1 MELSWP
7 ADSQIVAASRPRA
20 GHDVSAAHVRELE
33 RTIAGFQAIL
43 TDEDR
48 KKLQQLK
55 TTSHDSQSIITFTAE
70 LDLLD
75 KNRRGKSVASRLAS
89 FLQTI
94 EQFTPIVDTYIQSN
108 PDVTALIWGSIKLT
122 FMFLANFAS
131 YFQSFVE
138 LLHGFGS
145 LCTRFAEYQ
154 VIFKESSR
162 LKSSVCQFHT
172 AVVTCCEQIVLAVR
186 RPLKNQILKAIT
198 QSFQSELRSYV
209 EDIRAKAEEVQGDIH
224 LAKAQCDREEQ
235 QLQTTERKEATDHRK
250 RFRAWAAEMEIFQG
264 QRRRD
269 ALEHKR
275 RRLLED
281 LSSFNFTSA
290 FNSTRNKRHVGT
302 AKWVFD
308 TPEFQQW
315 VKINGPPVLHIT
327 GKIGS
332 GKTVLSSSIVEKLS
346 QIRPPQQFVSFFF
359 ARFDDPLS
367 LNAETIIRSCIQQLV
382 SAIDMDTLDPKFV
395 CALDE
400 QLSQARLALFSFEF
414 LSDLYLSAAKAIK
427 QWFIVIDGL
436 DECSTDEQSKLL
448 KFFQGITSR
457 NDTTRNISFVFASR
471 ETCTNAI
478 KSIFPES
485 QRLVTGL
492 ESTSVDIDSYVD
504 DIIMDKLSTGELVVS
519 DPRLLKEILTTISS
533 KEQGMFLWAFFAIE
547 DICSGK
553 TDNEIRQALQNIPR
567 DLPATFD
574 RALSRI
580 IQKRNQGIAK
590 KAFMWTNAI
599 SQPLTLS
606 QLREALSIKPGQH
619 TLRREDLISGI
630 ERLPAWCENLI
641 YVEETDNTVR
651 FSHHSIQEFLL
662 ASDSGEHGAL
672 HIDPD
677 QCDKLAGEVCIT
689 YVNLDNFQTTL
700 AERKREPQT
709 PSAMKIDPSG
719 IAEQTIQSAIQGGVG
734 TRVGRLARQFV
745 KTSKPNKA
753 SSRTDFSLSSLMPA
767 TSKAQGTADY
777 PFLEYA
783 STNWFKHTKYIN
795 KKETEVWRLF
805 GQLVQKPAQ
814 HSQGEPWHSTEWKNE
829 ALQGFPNHPDSRSKC
844 FGDIFRAQL
853 SGEIHGIKTA
863 SFDVPELHHLLR
875 AFIYAELNDYGALA
889 CRSFQLA
896 IELYAFSDEL
906 NKLVCILT
914 ANKNYMACG
923 NDCAS
928 LAPSG
933 LDHQWLVEELR
944 RAIVRG
950 IPYFPALKGHVIR
963 SSCDCADSS
972 PLESRRDICHVL
984 EAGYRQE
991 FGPHLQAFAI
1001 IVERMKAKASIPTI
1015 SELEHWCLIKAS
1027 ALTETKNTH
1036 GMLLIDVLTQWL
1048 VASCGL
1054 LNIDIPLPQGSPAR
1068 YRALAKP
1075 IARFMGYV
1083 STPTFALNGTDY
1095 HSSRYTSPP
1104 TEYTIGFLSLLED
1117 GFLDQLP
1124 PKKEEVEQYAL
1135 SGTLIKLHGETITTI
1150 FRVYVIPTLWKSYM
1164 ATYIVETLFRGYS
1177 LPAPMHIVHAHED
1190 CFREAVWQNNWDI
1203 AAALANHQPAFVNDA
1218 MDSGHFA
1225 SIREALLCNTC
1236 LPRMQNMARHL
1247 TLEKLSKYSFKLC
1260 EGHNLMFKNIPGFR
1274 GIHDAKK
1281 KTLLCPGHSTD
1292 ALPEREGRLKWV

>member
-1 MELSWP
+1 MEVSRP

-20 GHDVSAAHVRELE
+20 GHDVSAAPVRELE

-55 TTSHDSQSIITFTAE
+55 GTSHDSQSIITFTAE

-108 PDVTALIWGSIKLT
+108 PDIAALIWGSVKLT

-154 VIFKESSR
+154 AIFNESSR
-162 LKSSVCQFHT
+162 LRRSVCAFHT
-172 AVVTCCEQIVLAVR
+172 SVITCCQQIVLAIR
-186 RPLKNQILKAIT
+186 RPLKNQLLKAIT

-209 EDIRAKAEEVQGDIH
+209 EDIRAKAEEVQGDIQ
-224 LAKAQCDREEQ
+224 LVKAQCDREEH

-250 RFRAWAAEMEIFQG
+250 RFRAWAAEMEIFQA

-290 FNSTRNKRHVGT
+290 FNSTRNKRHIGT

-308 TPEFQQW
+308 TPEFQRW
-315 VKINGPPVLHIT
+315 VKINGPTILHIT

-382 SAIDMDTLDPKFV
+382 SAIDMDTLDQKVVF
-395 CALDE
+395 ALDE
-400 QLSQARLALFSFEF
+400 QLSQARLALFSFDF

-436 DECSTDEQSKLL
+436 DECSTDQQSKLL
-448 KFFQGITSR
+448 KFFQGIISR
-457 NDTTRNISFVFASR
+457 NDTTPNISVVFASR

-478 KSIFPES
+478 RSIFPGS
-485 QRLVTGL
+485 QRLLTGL

-504 DIIMDKLSTGELVVS
+504 DIIIDKLSTGELVVS
-519 DPRLLKEILTTISS
+519 DPRLLKEILTTIAS

-553 TDNEIRQALQNIPR
+553 TDNEIRQALQNIPG
-567 DLPATFD
+567 DLPATFN

-580 IQKRNQGIAK
+580 IQKRNQDIAK
-590 KAFMWTNAI
+590 KAFMWTNGTL
-599 SQPLTLS
+599 QPLTLS

-619 TLRREDLISGI
+619 ILRQEDLISGI
-630 ERLPAWCENLI
+630 ERLPAWCENLL

-662 ASDSGEHGAL
+662 ASDAGQHGAL
-672 HIDPD
+672 HIDPN

-689 YVNLDNFQTTL
+689 YVSLDNFQTTL
-700 AERKREPQT
+700 AERKKELLT

-719 IAEQTIQSAIQGGVG
+719 IAEQTIQSAIHGGVG

-745 KTSKPNKA
+745 KTSNTNKT
-753 SSRTDFSLSSLMPA
+753 STQHEFSVGSTIPV
-767 TSKAQGTADY
+767 TSKAQGTTYY

-783 STNWFKHTKYIN
+783 STNWFKHTKYIS
-795 KKETEVWRLF
+795 KTETEIWRLF

-814 HSQGEPWHSTEWKNE
+814 HSQDEPWHSAEWKNE
-829 ALQGFPNHPDSRSKC
+829 AIAGFPNHDDPRSERY
-844 FGDIFRAQL
+844 F
-853 SGEIHGIKTA
+853 HVMKTICIDTFYESHNETDA
-863 SFDVPELHHLLR
+863 GPNFSKLCLAFD
-875 AFIYAELNDYGALA
+875 YAERNGYYALA
-889 CRSFQLA
+889 CRSFQL
-896 IELYAFSDEL
+896 
-906 NKLVCILT
+906 
-914 ANKNYMACG
+914 
-923 NDCAS
+923 
-928 LAPSG
+928 
-933 LDHQWLVEELR
+933 
-944 RAIVRG
+944 
-950 IPYFPALKGHVIR
+950 
-963 SSCDCADSS
+963 
-972 PLESRRDICHVL
+972 
-984 EAGYRQE
+984 
-991 FGPHLQAFAI
+991 
-1001 IVERMKAKASIPTI
+1001 
-1015 SELEHWCLIKAS
+1015 
-1027 ALTETKNTH
+1027 
-1036 GMLLIDVLTQWL
+1036 LID
-1048 VASCGL
+1048 
-1054 LNIDIPLPQGSPAR
+1054 
-1068 YRALAKP
+1068 
-1075 IARFMGYV
+1075 
-1083 STPTFALNGTDY
+1083 
-1095 HSSRYTSPP
+1095 
-1104 TEYTIGFLSLLED
+1104 
-1117 GFLDQLP
+1117 
-1124 PKKEEVEQYAL
+1124 
-1135 SGTLIKLHGETITTI
+1135 
-1150 FRVYVIPTLWKSYM
+1150 
-1164 ATYIVETLFRGYS
+1164 
-1177 LPAPMHIVHAHED
+1177 
-1190 CFREAVWQNNWDI
+1190 
-1203 AAALANHQPAFVNDA
+1203 NDP
-1218 MDSGHFA
+1218 S
-1225 SIREALLCNTC
+1225 
-1236 LPRMQNMARHL
+1236 
-1247 TLEKLSKYSFKLC
+1247 
-1260 EGHNLMFKNIPGFR
+1260 
-1274 GIHDAKK
+1274 
-1281 KTLLCPGHSTD
+1281 
-1292 ALPEREGRLKWV
+1292 

>member
-1 MELSWP
+1 MELSRP

-20 GHDVSAAHVRELE
+20 GHDVSAATVRELE

-55 TTSHDSQSIITFTAE
+55 GTSHDSQSIITFTAE

-172 AVVTCCEQIVLAVR
+172 AVITCCQQIVLAVR

-209 EDIRAKAEEVQGDIH
+209 EDIRAKAEEVQGDIQ
-224 LAKAQCDREEQ
+224 LVKAQCDREEQ

-250 RFRAWAAEMEIFQG
+250 RFRAWAAEMEIFQA

-269 ALEHKR
+269 ASEHKR

-302 AKWVFD
+302 AKWVFA

-315 VKINGPPVLHIT
+315 VKINGSPVLHIT

-346 QIRPPQQFVSFFF
+346 QIRPPHQFVSFFF
-359 ARFDDPLS
+359 VRFDDPLS
-367 LNAETIIRSCIQQLV
+367 LNAETVIRSCIQQLV
-382 SAIDMDTLDPKFV
+382 SAIDMDSLDPRV
-395 CALDE
+395 VSELDE
-400 QLSQARLALFSFEF
+400 HLSRAKLALFSFDL

-436 DECSTDEQSKLL
+436 DECSTDQQSKLL
-448 KFFQGITSR
+448 KFFQGIISR
-457 NDTTRNISFVFASR
+457 NNTTRNISVVFASR

-478 KSIFPES
+478 RSIFPES

-504 DIIMDKLSTGELVVS
+504 DIIIDKLSTGELVVS
-519 DPRLLKEILTTISS
+519 DPRLLREILTTIAS

-553 TDNEIRQALQNIPR
+553 TDNEIRQALQNIPG
-567 DLPATFD
+567 DLPATFN

-580 IQKRNQGIAK
+580 IQKRNQDIAK
-590 KAFMWTNAI
+590 KAFMWTNATL
-599 SQPLTLS
+599 QPLTLS

-619 TLRREDLISGI
+619 TLRQEDLISGI

-662 ASDSGEHGAL
+662 ATDPGEHGAL
-672 HIDPD
+672 HIDPY

-689 YVNLDNFQTTL
+689 YVSLDNFQTTL
-700 AERKREPQT
+700 AEREKKPLT

-719 IAEQTIQSAIQGGVG
+719 IAEQTIQSIIHGGVG

-745 KTSKPNKA
+745 KTSNTNKA
-753 SSRTDFSLSSLMPA
+753 STQREFSLSSPMPV
-767 TSKAQGTADY
+767 TGKAQGTTDY

-783 STNWFKHTKYIN
+783 STNWFKHTKYIS
-795 KKETEVWRLF
+795 KTETKIWSLL

-814 HSQGEPWHSTEWKNE
+814 HSQDEPWHSTEWKDEVITGFQNRNDPRSERWFRVMKAVVNDTFYESDNE
-829 ALQGFPNHPDSRSKC
+829 TDVGLNFSNLCLA
-844 FGDIFRAQL
+844 
-853 SGEIHGIKTA
+853 
-863 SFDVPELHHLLR
+863 FD
-875 AFIYAELNDYGALA
+875 YAERNGYYAIA
-889 CRSFQLA
+889 CRSFQLLLEYPLMEP
-896 IELYAFSDEL
+896 ELEEA
-906 NKLVCILT
+906 KCIL
-914 ANKNYMACG
+914 AVNKNYETCQNG
-923 NDCAS
+923 CVG
-928 LAPSG
+928 LIPTR
-933 LDHQWLVEELR
+933 LDHDQLLGEVR
-944 RAIVRG
+944 KAIAYG
-950 IPYFPALKGHVIR
+950 IPCFPPLPDYLPNYESHPLCHCSDQPPHQLK
-963 SSCDCADSS
+963 
-972 PLESRRDICHVL
+972 LDICQVL
-984 EAGYRQE
+984 KPGYSPAIQ
-991 FGPHLQAFAI
+991 PHLQAFAMVTEALDGRHGYI
-1001 IVERMKAKASIPTI
+1001 PAISDLSTACKQEAYSLLKAKS
-1015 SELEHWCLIKAS
+1015 
-1027 ALTETKNTH
+1027 TH
-1036 GMLLIDVLTQWL
+1036 GMLLIDMLIQ
-1048 VASCGL
+1048 GL
-1054 LNIDIPLPQGSPAR
+1054 LSTEILDKGMILTT
-1068 YRALAKP
+1068 
-1075 IARFMGYV
+1075 IARFFGHETTRS
-1083 STPTFALNGTDY
+1083 STSHFRIPKPT
-1095 HSSRYTSPP
+1095 SSMS
-1104 TEYTIGFLSLLED
+1104 EHGSISYTIYFLSLLGGESSPTPIPD
-1117 GFLDQLP
+1117 ESILR
-1124 PKKEEVEQYAL
+1124 EL
-1135 SGTLIKLHGETITTI
+1135 SSSETLMDLHGETITAI
-1150 FRVYVIPTLWKSYM
+1150 FRRLVIPTLWPTYVAS
-1164 ATYIVETLFRGYS
+1164 YIVQTLLRDFLNS
-1177 LPAPMHIVHAHED
+1177 DIKHISHAHED
-1190 CFREAVWQNNWDI
+1190 SFREAVWHNNWDI
-1203 AAALANHQPAFVNDA
+1203 AAALLNIQPTSLDRFTAGRGFFTA
-1218 MDSGHFA
+1218 
-1225 SIREALLCNTC
+1225 IREAVRCPNCWRCTQNVVRQLTSSELHRYFFRLCANHV
-1236 LPRMQNMARHL
+1236 NDFN
-1247 TLEKLSKYSFKLC
+1247 K
-1260 EGHNLMFKNIPGFR
+1260 IPGAL
-1274 GIHDAKK
+1274 GGVYNVDKG
-1281 KTLLCPGHSTD
+1281 TLLCPGHSTH
-1292 ALPEREGRLKWV
+1292 ALPKRDEKLGLSWF